1 MSESTTKTTTTRLL
15 TKEEKLA
22 VAKAMT
28 PFERAWKLK
37 DSMNPRYRPYHLGR
51 LGRQIIEFISY
62 PFPEEDGSIAIMIRT
77 TPNDPTTLEKLT
89 IPEETVDQCLVEV
102 L

>member
-1 MSESTTKTTTTRLL
+1 
-15 TKEEKLA
+15 
-22 VAKAMT
+22 
-28 PFERAWKLK
+28 
-37 DSMNPRYRPYHLGR
+37 